1 MPEANFL
8 SDLKESVKERVKERK
23 DGWGVCGGGGGG
35 VSILLKV
42 TAESQPECLL
52 FLRYGHTYVESVR
65 FPAGP
70 GEEKTP
76 LVNHHTAADLLH
88 NRGQRR

>member
-1 MPEANFL
+1 MP
-8 SDLKESVKERVKERK
+8 
-23 DGWGVCGGGGGG
+23 
-35 VSILLKV
+35 ILLKV

-52 FLRYGHTYVESVR
+52 LLRFYGHTYVESVR

-76 LVNHHTAADLLH
+76 LVNHHTAADLLN